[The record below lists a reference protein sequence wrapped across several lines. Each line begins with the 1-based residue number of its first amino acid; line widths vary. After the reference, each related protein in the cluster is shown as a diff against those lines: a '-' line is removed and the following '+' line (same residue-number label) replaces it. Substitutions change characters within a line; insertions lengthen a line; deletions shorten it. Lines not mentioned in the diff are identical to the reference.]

1 MNYKLFIGKLGVLVF
16 AFVCFSATNIS
27 AQKIGHLNSQ
37 EVFAL
42 MPQTIS
48 AKNSMEDYS
57 KGLNSDFT
65 DKEEKL
71 KKKVQD
77 AEKRYGE
84 GNMTQNELET
94 VRAEIQKQGA
104 ELEKVRGQFQ
114 EQLIGKE
121 ESLMQPLVD
130 KFTQAIKDVASENGY
145 SFILDSSALLYA
157 EDAGDV
163 TSLVKAKLGM

>member
-16 AFVCFSATNIS
+16 AFVCFAATNIN

-37 EVFAL
+37 EVFAQ
-42 MPQTIS
+42 MPQTVA

-57 KGLNSDFT
+57 KQLNDDFVA
-65 DKEEKL
+65 KEEKL

-77 AEKRYGE
+77 AEKRYSE

-130 KFTQAIKDVASENGY
+130 KFTKAIKDVAAEKGY
-145 SFILDSSALLYA
+145 SFILDSTALLYS
-157 EDAGDV
+157 EDESDIS
-163 TSLVKAKLGM
+163 SLVKAKLGM